1 MVVKRLDFVNNN
13 QAISLTLNETQH
25 MFVRYGKTNDD
36 GERVNGRE
44 EGRRCRH
51 ERDNGEEERNDFSIY
66 L

>member
-1 MVVKRLDFVNNN
+1 
-13 QAISLTLNETQH
+13 

-44 EGRRCRH
+44 ERRYRH
-51 ERDNGEEERNDFSIY
+51 ERDNGEEERNNFSIY

>member
-1 MVVKRLDFVNNN
+1 
-13 QAISLTLNETQH
+13 

-36 GERVNGRE
+36 GERVNVRE
-44 EGRRCRH
+44 ERRRYKH